1 MKRYRKNAG
10 IVVFNRD
17 KKVLMCERIDG
28 DANMSWQFP
37 QGGMEQGETP
47 EAAARRELMEET
59 SITSVRLIA
68 QIKEGLKY
76 DFPPEIKERFA
87 RRGINTDGQE
97 QYWSLFLFEGQE
109 SEINLRTAEPEFK
122 NWRWNN
128 IKIADKQV
136 IAFKQEIYRRVIK
149 EFAPIIE
156 KFE

>member
-1 MKRYRKNAG
+1 MKKYRKNAG

-17 KKVLMCERIDG
+17 KKVLMCERIEG
-28 DANMSWQFP
+28 ESGKSWQFP

-47 EAAARRELMEET
+47 EAAARRELKEET
-59 SITSVRLIA
+59 SVTSVRLIA

-76 DFPPEIKERFA
+76 DFPPEIKERFSH
-87 RRGINTDGQE
+87 RGIDTDGQE
-97 QYWSLFLFEGQE
+97 QFWSLFLFEGNE
-109 SEINLRTAEPEFK
+109 SEINLKTAEPEFK
-122 NWRWNN
+122 NWRWND
-128 IKIADKQV
+128 IAEADKHV